1 MKLKKLLKK
10 TTVLLLAVALTATTL
25 GGCKTKDDTSGEIT
39 EENKVSA
46 EFDAYL
52 HDMFIDEVTS
62 DTITLNYTLADYAK
76 YGITEYEVTYGDLDL
91 TKLDDTSELV
101 SSLNEL
107 KEFDYDKLTDDQR
120 MTYDLLKRTLELNL
134 EYSDLYLYEKILSPT
149 IGLQS
154 QLPVVLAEYSFRT
167 KQDIHDY
174 IELIRQSGDYF
185 DYILAVVK
193 MQSDAGLFMEDEIA
207 DQIIDQCEQ
216 FIEDTENNYMIE
228 IFNDKVMEFK
238 DLSDSERTELMAA
251 NRAAILE
258 NLIPAYERTIEVLK
272 SLKGTN
278 KYKGGLCNY
287 PDGVKYYEYL
297 VKQGVGTDRS
307 IDMLD
312 KLLDEYI
319 NQGIRKMSMVYM
331 QSPEVLDNIESY
343 EFCVDDPKA
352 ILEDMRARSLA
363 DFPKLPDCN
372 YTIKYVHP
380 SLEEHMSPAFYMVP
394 ALDEYDKNSI
404 YINQKSVDEGQ
415 ELYSTLA
422 HEGFPGHLFQNV
434 YYLSTNPDPIRT
446 QLNFSGYSEGWAT
459 YVEFLSYEMG
469 GMDAQ
474 AGAINSANSLITLC
488 VYGKIDI
495 GINAHG
501 WTWADVKSFLMDYFG
516 ELDDEVIDEI
526 YCAMVAEP
534 GNYLKYI
541 CGAIEFMKLRDVCE
555 YALGDKFSVLEFHT
569 AVLNAGP
576 CDFTT
581 LGNYVKNA
589 LGIADAQDPTKS
601 DSVGK
606 GK

>member
-10 TTVLLLAVALTATTL
+10 STALLLAAALTATTL
-25 GGCKTKDDTSGEIT
+25 GGCKAKDNPSNGIT
-39 EENKVSA
+39 EVNKVSA
-46 EFDAYL
+46 AFDTYL

-62 DTITLNYTLADYAK
+62 DTITLNYALADYAK
-76 YGITEYEVTYGDLDL
+76 YGITDYEVTYGDLDL
-91 TKLDDTSELV
+91 TSLDDTSELV
-101 SSLNEL
+101 DSLNEL
-107 KEFDYDKLTDDQR
+107 KKFDYDKLTADQK
-120 MTYDLLKRTLELNL
+120 MTYDILKRQLELSL

-167 KQDIHDY
+167 RQDIYDY
-174 IELIRQSGDYF
+174 IELIEQSDDYF
-185 DYILAVVK
+185 DYILAIVK

-228 IFNDKVMEFK
+228 IFNDKVMGFEG
-238 DLSDSERTELMAA
+238 LSDSERTELMNK
-251 NRAAILE
+251 NRTAIQE
-258 NLIPAYERTIEVLK
+258 NLIPAYEHTIEVLK

-287 PDGVKYYEYL
+287 PEGARYYEYL

-307 IDMLD
+307 VDMLD

-319 NQGIRKMSMVYM
+319 EQGIWKMSFVYM
-331 QSPEVLDNIESY
+331 QNPEIFENIEDY
-343 EFCVDDPKA
+343 TFCVDEPKE
-352 ILEDMRARSLA
+352 ILEDMRERSLT
-363 DFPKLPDCN
+363 DFPKLPDCE

-380 SLEEHMSPAFYMVP
+380 SLEEYMSPAFYMIP

-404 YINQKSVDEGQ
+404 YINQKSMDEGQ

-422 HEGFPGHLFQNV
+422 HEGFPGHLLQNV
-434 YYLSTNPDPIRT
+434 YYLSTNPDPLRT
-446 QLNFSGYSEGWAT
+446 QMSFSGYAEGWAT
-459 YVEFLSYEMG
+459 YVEFLCYEMG

-474 AGAINSANSLITLC
+474 AGALNSANSLISLC

-495 GINAHG
+495 GINARG
-501 WTWADVKSFLMDYFG
+501 WTKADVKSFLIDYFG

-526 YCAMVAEP
+526 YYTMVSEP

-555 YALGDKFSVLEFHT
+555 YALGDKFNALDFHT

-581 LGNYVKNA
+581 LAAYVKNA
-589 LGIADAQDPTKS
+589 LGIAETQNNSSKAS
-601 DSVGK
+601 SGK
-606 GK
+606 DK